1 MCDVICFTV
10 CYVALF
16 GILHVLSCVVSADTS
31 MAVAVATD
39 RRSSST
45 LSHPTNNRS
54 LILQYNSGLVGYY
67 ALLSAS
73 MGEFN
78 IDVFEPS
85 LMNNIRT
92 CESIR
97 LNKWQNEWEQQASN
111 VPRKIGS
118 PVVNVWN
125 AGISEITGKFKFFE
139 SYGNPG
145 GGRFGGFG
153 NNRTDYAEL
162 PVTTLD
168 TFAEERSWFESLPE
182 IVILQIDV
190 EQDNSKVLV
199 GAQKLLKSNIVQN
212 VFTEVSR
219 KDPSTISKEMAA
231 HEFLVQAG
239 YKLKGQGGW
248 AGPSKESLWPN
259 DANLVKNIFHY
270 MEEEHKETLTLWWGL

>member
-1 MCDVICFTV
+1 LRRVS
-10 CYVALF
+10 CYID
-16 GILHVLSCVVSADTS
+16 GRGNRLHPSLS
-31 MAVAVATD
+31 
-39 RRSSST
+39 
-45 LSHPTNNRS
+45 LSHLTNNFP
-54 LILQYNSGLVGYY
+54 LDLLQYNSGLIGYY

-97 LNKWQNEWEQQASN
+97 LNKWQNEWQQQASA

-125 AGISEITGKFKFFE
+125 AGVSDTTGKFKFFE

-145 GGRFGGFG
+145 AARFGGFG
-153 NNRTDYAEL
+153 NNRTDYVEL

-168 TFAEERSWFESLPE
+168 TFAEERSWFQSQPE
-182 IVILQIDV
+182 IAILQIDV
-190 EQDNSKVLV
+190 EQDNYKVLA
-199 GAQKLLKSNIVQN
+199 GAQKLLKSGIVQN
-212 VFTEVSR
+212 VFTKVSR
-219 KDPSTISKEMAA
+219 KDPSMISKEMAA
-231 HEFLVQAG
+231 HELLVEAG

-248 AGPSKESLWPN
+248 AGPSKDSLWPD
-259 DANLVKNIFHY
+259 DANLVKNIFQY
-270 MEEEHKETLTLWWGL
+270 LEEEHKESLTLWWGL